1 MQSYT
6 DKESKKKK
14 KTLIRLVDWQL
25 ILNLT
30 HKELTQTNQQRHE
43 GKGHNIKEQST
54 WGSGG
59 HNHVNEN

>member
-14 KTLIRLVDWQL
+14 NTNTTSRLTINSQSY
-25 ILNLT
+25 
-30 HKELTQTNQQRHE
+30 TQGTNATNQQRHE